1 VDTHKVEIEKIAF
14 RLAEI
19 ERDYTATPGISAI
32 AGAFALYIAHDAGAG
47 ATELNEIIERTKTS
61 TLVAHFMI
69 DRISDHWDKY
79 CPLLTAYT
87 QENLADAILTLVER
101 ETQNSMRRGGYYSS
115 RPIVQLLIAA
125 LNLHSG
131 NSVCDLGCAAG
142 DFLRTTYFKILTAA
156 KDPEVVGVERMP
168 EIAAISEICAKC
180 VDAGLRIYDC
190 SMFDPRLDALK
201 FDAVV
206 CDPPLSMRGLP
217 QDPEVRRF
225 MANAF
230 PDFPELRQGMQG
242 DWLFAARAVYAIKN
256 GGKAAVLLTPS
267 VLMDR
272 NNEAYRRFFIQR
284 GYIEAIIELPLNL
297 LVGTGIQSY
306 LVLFSEGNEKIKMIR
321 AGELCTQSRRKNIL
335 EKHHIDVICGCLGL
349 SSKANADEI
358 NRHMVTLDKSTLLNG
373 ECRLTVNRCFND
385 IVTIRDGR
393 PLRDFVT
400 VSRRGMALSGDELDR
415 LAVKEDTPYLYVST
429 SDMNEG
435 YVATSLTHL
444 KEIPERQQTLCIR
457 PRDLLISRVNASG
470 AGFKVAVAEIP
481 EGKMLLPSG
490 NLIVVTVDE
499 TKCDPYFL
507 KAYLDSEYAQRYL
520 DSHAIG
526 ASLKTLSYRDL
537 ETLPIPNLPIGR
549 QREIGA
555 KCHEGVMR
563 VVSIKEDLA
572 TAKAFLGS
580 VFEKNA
586 PDMLV
591 AAEESESARAISNR
605 RGKNGVA

>member
-1 VDTHKVEIEKIAF
+1 MDTQKIEIEKIAF
-14 RLAEI
+14 KLAEI
-19 ERDYTATPGISAI
+19 EREHTATPGISSI
-32 AGAFALYIAHDAGAG
+32 AGAFALYIAHDAGAEVTG
-47 ATELNEIIERTKTS
+47 LMDIIEQTKVS
-61 TLVAHFMI
+61 PLISRFLI
-69 DRISDHWDKY
+69 DRLSDHWDKY

-87 QENLADAILTLVER
+87 QENLADTVMVLVEH

-115 RPIVQLLIAA
+115 RPIVSLLAA
-125 LNLHSG
+125 VLDLHAG
-131 NSVCDLGCAAG
+131 NSVCDLGCSTG
-142 DFLRTTYFKILTAA
+142 DFLRAAYFKTLTG
-156 KDPEVVGVERMP
+156 KDDVEMIGVERMP
-168 EIAAISEICAKC
+168 EIAAIAEICAKC
-180 VDAGLRIYDC
+180 ADARLGMYDC
-190 SMFDPRLDALK
+190 SMFDSRLDALK

-217 QDPEVRRF
+217 QDAEVRRF
-225 MANAF
+225 MAKAF

-242 DWLFAARAVYAIKN
+242 DWLFAARAIHTKKK

-272 NNEAYRRFFIQR
+272 NNEAYRRYFIQR
-284 GYIEAIIELPLNL
+284 GYIEAIIELPVNL

-349 SSKANADEI
+349 PSKANADEI
-358 NRHMVTLDKSTLLNG
+358 NRHMVTLGKSTLLNG

-435 YVATSLTHL
+435 YIAASLTHL

-457 PRDLLISRVNASG
+457 PHDLLISRVNASG

-490 NLIVVTVDE
+490 NLIVVSVDE

-520 DSHAIG
+520 DRHSIG

-537 ETLPIPNLPIGR
+537 ETLPIPNLPMGR

-572 TAKAFLGS
+572 ATKSFLGS

-591 AAEESESARAISNR
+591 VAEGSE
-605 RGKNGVA
+605 G